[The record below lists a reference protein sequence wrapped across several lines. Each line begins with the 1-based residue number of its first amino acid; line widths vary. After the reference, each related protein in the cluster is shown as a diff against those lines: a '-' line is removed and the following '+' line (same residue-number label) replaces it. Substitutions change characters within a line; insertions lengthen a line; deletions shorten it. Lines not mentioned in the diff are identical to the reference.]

1 VVSSGT
7 LPAPESVGSVLRA
20 TGLSKSFDGVLAID
34 GVDLALVLGKT
45 IGLLGPNGS
54 GKTTLVNCLS
64 GVFPPTDGDI
74 YIDGER
80 ITRHSR
86 AARAQLGLART
97 YQNLR
102 LFPALSVAENIEA
115 GLMRVRPKP
124 SVRLW
129 QQCLASAIDDYGLA
143 EVIHRPV
150 STLPYG
156 LQKRTEIARAT
167 IGMPRIL
174 LLDEP
179 AAGLGTGDCEKLA
192 ALLKRAQNSMG
203 FALLLIDHNV
213 AFVTRLAD
221 SLMVLANGRAI
232 RHGAPA
238 DVLGDKEVARIYL
251 GDMVHAAR

>member
-1 VVSSGT
+1 MVRGSAVLASRT
-7 LPAPESVGSVLRA
+7 DGSVLRA
-20 TGLSKSFDGVLAID
+20 IGLSKSFDGVLAID
-34 GVDLALVLGKT
+34 QVDLALPLGKT

-64 GVFPPTDGDI
+64 GVLSPTAGDI
-74 YIDGER
+74 YIDAER

-115 GLMRVRPKP
+115 GLTGVRPKP
-124 SVRLW
+124 SARLW
-129 QQCLASAIDDYGLA
+129 QQRLASAIDDYGLA

-150 STLPYG
+150 GTLPYG

-179 AAGLGTGDCEKLA
+179 AAGLGTGDCENLA
-192 ALLKRAQNSMG
+192 ELLKRAQKSIG

-213 AFVTRLAD
+213 AFVIKLAD

-238 DVLGDKEVARIYL
+238 DVLGDHEVARIYL
-251 GDMVHAAR
+251 GDMMHASR